1 MKRIA
6 IFASGNGSNAENICN
21 YFSSSGG
28 VSVVV
33 LYTNKEDSYVIERMK
48 TLEIPVVVFSK
59 SDMINSLE
67 IDISLSEKKIDFI
80 VLSGFLLKIPERI
93 ILNYKN
99 KIINLHP
106 SLLPKYGGKG
116 MYGNNVHRSVIENNE
131 SESGISIHFVN
142 ANYDEGDIIFQKIC
156 KLEQNETS
164 ESLSKKIHQ
173 LEHSFFP
180 KIIEKIILK

>member
-21 YFSSSGG
+21 YFSSSDR
-28 VSVVV
+28 VSVEV

-67 IDISLSEKKIDFI
+67 IDNSLSEKKIDFI

-106 SLLPKYGGKG
+106 SLLPKYGGKVCMEI
-116 MYGNNVHRSVIENNE
+116 MY
-131 SESGISIHFVN
+131 ISR
-142 ANYDEGDIIFQKIC
+142 
-156 KLEQNETS
+156 
-164 ESLSKKIHQ
+164 
-173 LEHSFFP
+173 
-180 KIIEKIILK
+180 

>member
-21 YFSSSGG
+21 YFSSSGAA
-28 VSVVV
+28 SVVV

-48 TLEIPVVVFSK
+48 TLEVPVVVFSK
-59 SDMINSLE
+59 SDMISSLE
-67 IDISLSEKKIDFI
+67 IDNSLSEKKIDFI

-142 ANYDEGDIIFQKIC
+142 ANYDEGDIVFQKIC
-156 KLEQNETS
+156 KLEQNETP
-164 ESLSKKIHQ
+164 ESLSEKIHQ

-180 KIIEKIILK
+180 EIIEKIILR